1 MNLKISFSWIGL
13 VIFTLPMLINIV
25 YAIFPP
31 NGEAEQTAAVTHW
44 IEMVEQVSRIVY
56 LLTITFLVSR
66 EPIRLRSAWLCAAAH
81 LTVSIQSFR

>member
-31 NGEAEQTAAVTHW
+31 NGEAEQTAAVT
-44 IEMVEQVSRIVY
+44 R
-56 LLTITFLVSR
+56 
-66 EPIRLRSAWLCAAAH
+66 
-81 LTVSIQSFR
+81 